1 MGINNR
7 GSPMTAAKKV
17 WRISASNPM
26 GGWVDIHPGPK
37 VEAVPIKSPAIGSL
51 PVDDD
56 GHWLMS
62 SFDLR
67 YGAEV
72 SEDPAT
78 VPGDLF
84 DELFASRQDD
94 PKGPQR

>member
-1 MGINNR
+1 MGTN
-7 GSPMTAAKKV
+7 AAGKPTKPAVRV

-26 GGWVDIHPGPK
+26 GAWVDINPAPK
-37 VEAVPIKSPAIGSL
+37 IEPVKPLAISSL

-72 SEDPAT
+72 SEDPTT

-84 DELFASRQDD
+84 DELFPPTQDGPKTPRSR
-94 PKGPQR
+94 

>member
-1 MGINNR
+1 MGTKP
-7 GSPMTAAKKV
+7 SSKPTTAAKKV
-17 WRISASNPM
+17 WRISASNPL
-26 GGWVDIHPGPK
+26 GAWVETHPAPK
-37 VEAVPIKSPAIGSL
+37 VEPVKSQATSSL
-51 PVDDD
+51 PVDEG

-72 SEDPAT
+72 SEDTTT

-84 DELFASRQDD
+84 DELFPPRQDD
-94 PKGPQR
+94 PKVSRR